1 MGQNSTEVA
10 YQFGQMGSIF
20 NDTANSNETITIS
33 NTTGTGNNAIK
44 LLSGEGE
51 TEPIE

>member
-20 NDTANSNETITIS
+20 NDTANAMVAP
-33 NTTGTGNNAIK
+33 TG
-44 LLSGEGE
+44 S
-51 TEPIE
+51 

>member
-1 MGQNSTEVA
+1 MLLDAS
-10 YQFGQMGSIF
+10 SIF
-20 NDTANSNETITIS
+20 GFLIS
-33 NTTGTGNNAIK
+33 SVIGLRNLISYCLLPLLSSVNAIK